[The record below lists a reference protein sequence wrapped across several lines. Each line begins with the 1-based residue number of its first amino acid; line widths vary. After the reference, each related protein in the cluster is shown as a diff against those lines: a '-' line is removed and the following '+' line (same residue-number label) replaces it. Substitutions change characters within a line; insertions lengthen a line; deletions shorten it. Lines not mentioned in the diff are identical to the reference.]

1 MRKLEERKSEP
12 GIAGLVLPFLARW
25 IIRGITSTVRIR
37 KLGMEVL
44 DSLEAQGSR
53 AILVFFH
60 GRQFLLAGVMA
71 DRGIGLIISLSRD
84 GELQTRVMTGLGF
97 KVVRGSASRSGARG
111 LIGMRKLLAQG
122 YHASFAVDGP
132 KGPIHEVKPGAVY
145 LAKKTGYPLVS
156 IAASARPAHIFSRA
170 WDKYLLPWPF
180 GKGAVILGD
189 PLYFDDD
196 TSDGAMVRD
205 CRILKEELLKLQ
217 ERADEITGL
226 KIRNQNPGARSQ

>member
-1 MRKLEERKSEP
+1 MLKQEENRSDP

-25 IIRGITSTVRIR
+25 IIRGVTSTVRIR

-44 DSLEAQGSR
+44 DSLEARGSR

-71 DRGIGLIISLSRD
+71 DRGVGLIISLSRD

-97 KVVRGSASRSGARG
+97 KVVRGSASRSGVRG

-145 LAKKTGYPLVS
+145 LAKKTGYPLVGIS
-156 IAASARPAHIFSRA
+156 ASARPAHIFTRA
-170 WDKYLLPWPF
+170 WDRYLLPWPF
-180 GKGAVILGD
+180 GKGVVILGE
-189 PLYFDDD
+189 PIYLDDD
-196 TSDGAMVRD
+196 TSEEAMARD
-205 CRILKEELLKLQ
+205 SRILEKELLKLQ
-217 ERADEITGL
+217 ERADELTGL
-226 KIRNQNPGARSQ
+226 KNQS